1 MKVRWHAAEDVLS
14 RGGRAL
20 NVDEGGR
27 WARAALEPG
36 GEGLPV
42 VSSTVC
48 WGVGGE
54 NLLQHHGNLPTEP
67 WQHAALLSQVAQH
80 LLNNLGLCLTFPGKV
95 PRQLP
100 CPHSTDL
107 AGLQLC

>member
-1 MKVRWHAAEDVLS
+1 MLMKVDV
-14 RGGRAL
+14 G
-20 NVDEGGR
+20 
-27 WARAALEPG
+27 PG
-36 GEGLPV
+36 PHWSLVGKGCLW
-42 VSSTVC
+42 SHLQC
-48 WGVGGE
+48 AGGVGGE

-100 CPHSTDL
+100 CPHSTGL